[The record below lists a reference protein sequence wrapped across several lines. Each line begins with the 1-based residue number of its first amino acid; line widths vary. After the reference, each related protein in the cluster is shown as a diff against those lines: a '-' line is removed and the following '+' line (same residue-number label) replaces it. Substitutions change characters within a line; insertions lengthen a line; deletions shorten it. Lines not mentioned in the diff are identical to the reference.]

1 MNIDNEKWNGSIPG
15 NSRTKLYLGEKN
27 DSHPMGD
34 KERTGDSKK
43 KKKERERGGHL
54 PVPAAP
60 SLNTAS
66 LWREMERV
74 AVSSRRART
83 SSGISSGSRRRRV
96 TSPPPPP
103 PWPPPPPGLVDA
115 EYMNTDPYPCNDCN
129 GSLTPPTSPTGPWKK
144 KKNRRAVLRI
154 WFFFPR
160 DYIEREL
167 ILLEW
172 IFLEKKIFRDR
183 NWRVIDVIIV
193 YFCYLFSHIITSH
206 DDFTREKWIF
216 PPRYPS
222 S

>member
-1 MNIDNEKWNGSIPG
+1 MILIRWGIK
-15 NSRTKLYLGEKN
+15 
-27 DSHPMGD
+27 
-34 KERTGDSKK
+34 KERVTRRK

-144 KKNRRAVLRI
+144 KRIAEPCWESDFSSREIISRESWSSSSEYFWRRK
-154 WFFFPR
+154 F
-160 DYIEREL
+160 
-167 ILLEW
+167 
-172 IFLEKKIFRDR
+172 FLEIE
-183 NWRVIDVIIV
+183 I
-193 YFCYLFSHIITSH
+193 
-206 DDFTREKWIF
+206 EG
-216 PPRYPS
+216 
-222 S
+222 

>member
-1 MNIDNEKWNGSIPG
+1 MNIYNEKWNGSIPG
-15 NSRTKLYLGEKN
+15 NSQWNFISTKRMIVPPSSDGA
-27 DSHPMGD
+27 
-34 KERTGDSKK
+34 KERITRKKRKRGD
-43 KKKERERGGHL
+43 L

-160 DYIEREL
+160 ESWSSSSEY
-167 ILLEW
+167 
-172 IFLEKKIFRDR
+172 F
-183 NWRVIDVIIV
+183 WRRK
-193 YFCYLFSHIITSH
+193 F
-206 DDFTREKWIF
+206 
-216 PPRYPS
+216 
-222 S
+222 

>member
-1 MNIDNEKWNGSIPG
+1 MNIYNEKWNGSIPG
-15 NSRTKLYLGEKN
+15 NSQWNFISTKRMIVPPSSDGA
-27 DSHPMGD
+27 
-34 KERTGDSKK
+34 KERVTRKKRKRGD
-43 KKKERERGGHL
+43 L

-144 KKNRRAVLRI
+144 KRTAEPCWESDFSSR
-154 WFFFPR
+154 
-160 DYIEREL
+160 ERV
-167 ILLEW
+167 
-172 IFLEKKIFRDR
+172 D
-183 NWRVIDVIIV
+183 
-193 YFCYLFSHIITSH
+193 
-206 DDFTREKWIF
+206 
-216 PPRYPS
+216 PPRANIFGEENFKEKLKGRNN
-222 S
+222 

>member
-1 MNIDNEKWNGSIPG
+1 MNIYNEKWNGSIPG
-15 NSRTKLYLGEKN
+15 NSQWNFISTKRMIVPPSSDGA
-27 DSHPMGD
+27 
-34 KERTGDSKK
+34 KERVTRKKRKRGD
-43 KKKERERGGHL
+43 L

-144 KKNRRAVLRI
+144 KKEPPSRVENLI
-154 WFFFPR
+154 FLP
-160 DYIEREL
+160 EREL
-167 ILLEW
+167 ILLER
-172 IFLEKKIFRDR
+172 IFLEKKILKR
-183 NWRVIDVIIV
+183 NWRDVTINN
-193 YFCYLFSHIITSH
+193 S
-206 DDFTREKWIF
+206 
-216 PPRYPS
+216 
-222 S
+222 

>member
-1 MNIDNEKWNGSIPG
+1 MNTISIFLWNNCSRRCLFNIPSNYISDIKLVERKWNIDNENRNFIS
-15 NSRTKLYLGEKN
+15 TKRMIFVGWGELTRK
-27 DSHPMGD
+27 
-34 KERTGDSKK
+34 
-43 KKKERERGGHL
+43 RERGREDL
-54 PVPAAP
+54 PAPAAP

-144 KKNRRAVLRI
+144 KRTAEPCWEFL
-154 WFFFPR
+154 FST
-160 DYIEREL
+160 DYIEF
-167 ILLEW
+167 ILLERTFFGEENFFKGE
-172 IFLEKKIFRDR
+172 IEE
-183 NWRVIDVIIV
+183 
-193 YFCYLFSHIITSH
+193 H
-206 DDFTREKWIF
+206 DFAYI
-216 PPRYPS
+216 Y
-222 S
+222 